1 MALAERQVQ
10 AQWAVDPQHDP
21 TECHDRRV
29 TDLRCHPHGVT
40 ARQLR
45 FQGVPF
51 PSEGWVRAMQSR
63 RLHEAKRAYGWRQL
77 HDDLS
82 LIRSMRLDRE
92 DPNAIF
98 GQDHLE

>member
-45 FQGVPF
+45 FQSVPF

-63 RLHEAKRAYGWRQL
+63 GSGKLVELFLGR
-77 HDDLS
+77 
-82 LIRSMRLDRE
+82 RSRGYLLKSWVTATGSVAVIFRLDAE
-92 DPNAIF
+92 HA
-98 GQDHLE
+98 